1 MNSHI
6 LGLCGY
12 IFSFLLAKY
21 LGVKFLC
28 WKLSNVCVKYRK
40 APQARPGPGELGLA
54 TVVLPAEGCPSGASL
69 WLADSQ
75 LLFQQ
80 DAYSGR
86 TNKNHSCSSTAL
98 WTRALGP
105 GAPGPVLLQTGCS
118 PKSAG
123 AGLQRKRA
131 SEALCF
137 SFWLPE

>member
-12 IFSFLLAKY
+12 IFSLLLAKY

-28 WKLSNVCVKYRK
+28 WKLSNVCVKGRK

-54 TVVLPAEGCPSGASL
+54 TVALPVEGCPSGASL

-86 TNKNHSCSSTAL
+86 TNKNHSCSSTCTLDSCVMAQSPRSCAVTNRTL
-98 WTRALGP
+98 PQECRSRA
-105 GAPGPVLLQTGCS
+105 AEETHV
-118 PKSAG
+118 
-123 AGLQRKRA
+123 
-131 SEALCF
+131 
-137 SFWLPE
+137 